1 MPNCRSNTLQKFSQL
16 VETTPNTVLDEWPMP
31 DIRVYEDRT
40 WEHTL
45 KVAYL
50 NSLSEKGTLMW
61 QEAVANKNSNNLRW
75 SMILICNYYFMC
87 FLCT

>member
-1 MPNCRSNTLQKFSQL
+1 M
-16 VETTPNTVLDEWPMP
+16 VEKTPNTVLDEWPMP
-31 DIRVYEDRT
+31 DIRKYEDRT

-61 QEAVANKNSNNLRW
+61 QEAVNAKTSPNLR
-75 SMILICNYYFMC
+75 
-87 FLCT
+87 